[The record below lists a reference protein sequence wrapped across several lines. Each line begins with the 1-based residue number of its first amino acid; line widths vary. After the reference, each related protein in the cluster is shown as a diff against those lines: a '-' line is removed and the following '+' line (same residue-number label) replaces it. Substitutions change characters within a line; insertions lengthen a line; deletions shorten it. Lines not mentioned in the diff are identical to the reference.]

1 MPRPTSCT
9 PTLLIHVLPGEILGV
24 LCQHC
29 GPDVFAELQPVLVT
43 GIEDNIDRDAEVVAE
58 NPELVEK
65 LHHFS
70 SSFSDENERVGCCLI
85 TSRITSSPLMRLYPS
100 LM

>member
-1 MPRPTSCT
+1 M
-9 PTLLIHVLPGEILGV
+9 
-24 LCQHC
+24 LCRHC
-29 GPDVFAELQPVLVT
+29 GPDVFAELQPVLVA

-65 LHHFS
+65 LHHLS
-70 SSFSDENERVGCCLI
+70 SSSSDENERVGCCLI
-85 TSRITSSPLMRLYPS
+85 ISRITSSPLMRLYPS

>member
-1 MPRPTSCT
+1 
-9 PTLLIHVLPGEILGV
+9 VGV

-29 GPDVFAELQPVLVT
+29 GPNVFAELQPVLVA
-43 GIEDNIDRDAEVVAE
+43 GIEDNIDRDTEVVAE

-70 SSFSDENERVGCCLI
+70 SSSSDENERVGCCLI
-85 TSRITSSPLMRLYPS
+85 ISPITSSPRMRLYPL

>member
-1 MPRPTSCT
+1 MPSPTSCT

-24 LCQHC
+24 LCWHC

-43 GIEDNIDRDAEVVAE
+43 GIEDNIDRDAEVVTE

-70 SSFSDENERVGCCLI
+70 SSSSCYLI
-85 TSRITSSPLMRLYPS
+85 ISPITSSPPMRLYPS